1 MERIN
6 QNLEKIMLEEWEIW
20 VSVMDGTDEPYVLYV
35 LGDVL
40 WPNKLNEPVLR
51 KRKSNHTPADELH
64 LELRPGVLPVEGP
77 RKEIR
82 YSEHLDRCDQYR
94 SVSIFAG
101 DKLLTRVDGIE
112 QFEY

>member
-6 QNLEKIMLEEWEIW
+6 QNLEKILLEDWEIW
-20 VSVMDGTDEPYVLYV
+20 ISVMDGTDEPCVLYV

-40 WPNKLNEPVLR
+40 WPNKLMEPVLR
-51 KRKSNHTPADELH
+51 RRNGIHTPTDELH

-82 YSEHLDRCDQYR
+82 YSEHLHNCSQYR

-101 DKLLTRVDGIE
+101 DHLLTKVDEIE
-112 QFEY
+112 LFEY